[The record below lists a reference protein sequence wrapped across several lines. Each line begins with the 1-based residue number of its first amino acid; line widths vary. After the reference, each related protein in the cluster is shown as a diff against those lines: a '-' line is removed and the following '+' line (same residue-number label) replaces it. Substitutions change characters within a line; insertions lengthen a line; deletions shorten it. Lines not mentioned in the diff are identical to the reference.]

1 MPSNLSRRDFVKKS
15 AVVGASSVLGAGVL
29 TQPGQISGK
38 LPLVGPSHVGQSQ
51 GPNTISAVTGTDYI
65 DNTIAAVQQLGGMGR
80 FVTEGS
86 RVAVLANPQRPN
98 PGAFTRPDIVRAV
111 IRMCRD
117 AGADRVSCISWQSE
131 QSWEN
136 TGTAEAV
143 RAEGGELQIVNMRDE
158 SLFKPVPV
166 PSGVALTEA
175 RVMKALDDFDVL
187 IDLPITKDHAGNKF
201 TGTLKNLMGL
211 NSPVSN
217 RTFHMENWTTDI
229 NAITHLD
236 QCIADLNTII
246 HPDLCVVDAT
256 ELITTNGPFG
266 PGELIRPEKII
277 AGTDRVAVDAY
288 CCGILGLNPN
298 DIMTVTMSHEHGLG
312 EIDLRNVNIVEA

>member
-1 MPSNLSRRDFVKKS
+1 MSNNLSRRSFVKQS
-15 AVVGASSVLGAGVL
+15 AALGASSVFGAIFLQGSAQKMGGL
-29 TQPGQISGK
+29 PGYGTMGSALRQA
-38 LPLVGPSHVGQSQ
+38 Q
-51 GPNTISAVTGTDYI
+51 NTISVVNGQDYI
-65 DNTIAAVQQLGGMGR
+65 DNTIGAVGQLGGMGQ
-80 FVTEGS
+80 FVPEGT

-111 IRMCRD
+111 IRMCKD
-117 AGADRVSCISWQSE
+117 AGADEVACITWQAE

-143 RAEGGELQIVNMRDE
+143 TAEGGELVFVDMRDE
-158 SLFKPVPV
+158 SLFEPKPVPN
-166 PSGVALTEA
+166 GVALTEA
-175 RVMKALDDFDVL
+175 RVMKALFDYDVL

-229 NAITHLD
+229 NAIAHLD

-246 HPDLCVVDAT
+246 QPDLCVVDAT

-266 PGELIRPEKII
+266 PGELIHPNKII

-288 CCGILGLNPN
+288 CCGILDLDPQ
-298 DIMTVTMSHEHGLG
+298 DIMTVTKAYDHGLG
-312 EIDLRNVNIVEA
+312 EIDLSRVNLIEV

>member
-1 MPSNLSRRDFVKKS
+1 MIGAELLAADNLRNSLR
-15 AVVGASSVLGAGVL
+15 
-29 TQPGQISGK
+29 QPGGIEAA
-38 LPLVGPSHVGQSQ
+38 VGQQ
-51 GPNTISAVTGTDYI
+51 LPNTVSVITGEDYV
-65 DNTIAAVQQLGGMGR
+65 DNTIAAVRQLGGMGR
-80 FVTEGS
+80 FVPEGS

-117 AGADRVSCISWQSE
+117 AGADRVACISWQQE

-143 RAEGGELQIVNMRDE
+143 SAEGGELQIVNMRDE
-158 SLFKPVPV
+158 SLFEPVPV
-166 PSGVALTEA
+166 PTGIALSEA
-175 RVMKALDDFDVL
+175 RVMRILNEFDVL

-236 QCIADLNTII
+236 QCIADLNTVIT
-246 HPDLCVVDAT
+246 PDLCVVDAT
-256 ELITTNGPFG
+256 EFITTNGPFG
-266 PGELIRPEKII
+266 PGELIRPQKIV

-288 CCGILGLNPN
+288 CCGLWGLDPH
-298 DIMTVTMSHEHGLG
+298 DIMTITMAHEHGLG
-312 EIDLRNVNIVEA
+312 EIDLGRVRVVEG

>member
-1 MPSNLSRRDFVKKS
+1 MSSNLSRRSFVKRS
-15 AVVGASSVLGAGVL
+15 AIVGASSLIGAEL
-29 TQPGQISGK
+29 LAADNLRNSLRQPGGIEAA
-38 LPLVGPSHVGQSQ
+38 VGQQ
-51 GPNTISAVTGTDYI
+51 LPNTVSVITGEDYV
-65 DNTIAAVQQLGGMGR
+65 DNTIAAVRQLGGMGR
-80 FVTEGS
+80 FVPEGS

-117 AGADRVSCISWQSE
+117 AGADRVACISWQQE

-143 RAEGGELQIVNMRDE
+143 SAEGGELQIVNMRDE
-158 SLFKPVPV
+158 SLFEPVPV
-166 PSGVALTEA
+166 PTGIALSEA
-175 RVMKALDDFDVL
+175 RVMRILNEFDVL

-236 QCIADLNTII
+236 QCIADLNTVIT
-246 HPDLCVVDAT
+246 PDLCVVDAT
-256 ELITTNGPFG
+256 EFITTNGPFG
-266 PGELIRPEKII
+266 PGELIRPQKIV

-288 CCGILGLNPN
+288 CCGLWGLDPH
-298 DIMTVTMSHEHGLG
+298 DIMTITMAHEHGLG
-312 EIDLRNVNIVEA
+312 EIDLGRVRVVEG

>member
-1 MPSNLSRRDFVKKS
+1 
-15 AVVGASSVLGAGVL
+15 
-29 TQPGQISGK
+29 
-38 LPLVGPSHVGQSQ
+38 
-51 GPNTISAVTGTDYI
+51 
-65 DNTIAAVQQLGGMGR
+65 
-80 FVTEGS
+80 
-86 RVAVLANPQRPN
+86 
-98 PGAFTRPDIVRAV
+98 
-111 IRMCRD
+111 MCRD
-117 AGADRVSCISWQSE
+117 AGAERVACITWQSE
-131 QSWEN
+131 QSWEQ

-143 RAEGGELQIVNMRDE
+143 SAAGGELVFVNMRDE
-158 SLFKPVPV
+158 SLFEPTPVPN
-166 PSGVALTEA
+166 GVALTEA
-175 RVMKALDDFDVL
+175 RVMKALADYDVL

-229 NAITHLD
+229 GAITHLD

-266 PGELIRPEKII
+266 PGELIQPHKII

-288 CCGILGLNPN
+288 CCGLWGLDPQ
-298 DIMTVTMSHEHGLG
+298 DIMTITKAHEHGLG
-312 EIDLRNVNIVEA
+312 EIDLSRVNVIEA